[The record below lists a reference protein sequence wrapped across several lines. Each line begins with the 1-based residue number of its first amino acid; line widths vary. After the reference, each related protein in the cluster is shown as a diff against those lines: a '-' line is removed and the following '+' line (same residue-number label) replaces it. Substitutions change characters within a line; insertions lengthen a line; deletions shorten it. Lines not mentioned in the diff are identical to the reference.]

1 MRIGFTSQNLK
12 TITAHAGRTRRFLV
26 YDLAADGAATPLEPI
41 DLPPEMTL
49 HEFHGQGPHPIDA
62 LDVLVTK
69 ECGAGFLRRMGA
81 RGVIVVTSPE
91 DTDPASVL
99 RGIAEGRIDISQ
111 PTAVSCGG
119 GHGQGKGHGHG
130 HGHGQGPNHDHDHDH
145 GHGCCGGH

>member
-1 MRIGFTSQNLK
+1 MRIGFSSQNLK

-26 YDLAADGAATPLEPI
+26 YELAADGAATPLDPI
-41 DLPPEMTL
+41 ELPPEMTL
-49 HEFHGQGPHPIDA
+49 HEFHGQGPHPVDS

-81 RGVIVVTSPE
+81 RGVVVVTSRE

-111 PTAVSCGG
+111 PAAVPCGG
-119 GHGQGKGHGHG
+119 GHGHG
-130 HGHGQGPNHDHDHDH
+130 HDHDHDH
-145 GHGCCGGH
+145 GHGHGHGHGCCGQNR